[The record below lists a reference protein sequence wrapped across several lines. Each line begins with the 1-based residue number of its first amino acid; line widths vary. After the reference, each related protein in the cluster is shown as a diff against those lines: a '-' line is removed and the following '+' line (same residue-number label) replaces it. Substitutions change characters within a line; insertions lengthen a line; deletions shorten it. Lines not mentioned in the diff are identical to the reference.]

1 MKFLITGGAG
11 FIGSNI
17 AERILTLGNE
27 VRILDNFSTGREENL
42 SDFISDVELI
52 RGDLRDLDVVSKA
65 VTGMDYNQ
73 ILSKSIN
80 W

>member
-27 VRILDNFSTGREENL
+27 VRILDDFSTGREENL

-65 VTGMDYNQ
+65 VTGMDYNR

>member
-52 RGDLRDLDVVSKA
+52 RGDLRDLDVMSKA

>member
-1 MKFLITGGAG
+1 MNFLITEGAG

-52 RGDLRDLDVVSKA
+52 RGDFRDLDVVSTA
-65 VTGMDYNQ
+65 VTGMDYNR
-73 ILSKSIN
+73 IPSKSLY